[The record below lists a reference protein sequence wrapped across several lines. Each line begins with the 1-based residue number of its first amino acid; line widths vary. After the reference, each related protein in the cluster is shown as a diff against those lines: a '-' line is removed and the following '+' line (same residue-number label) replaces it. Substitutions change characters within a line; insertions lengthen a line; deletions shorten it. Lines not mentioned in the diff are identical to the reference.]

1 VIFQATIGERSI
13 RLNITTKDGQPV
25 VTLEDE
31 SPTLDLVQISPF
43 SWSLLVDGKSHYLSI
58 RSSREGYLVDLRR
71 RTYFVRLRDDLD
83 LTIEKLGLNETSR
96 DHSGQVLAPIPGLIT
111 GVSVV
116 KEDEV
121 ATGDKLLILEAMK
134 MENEI
139 TAPLA
144 GIISAVYVSPGETVE
159 KGALLMEIHRH

>member
-13 RLNITTKDGQPV
+13 RLNIITKDGQPV
-25 VTLEDE
+25 VALEDE
-31 SPTLDLVQISPF
+31 SPNLDLVQISPF
-43 SWSLLVDGKSHYLSI
+43 SYSLLVDRQSHYLSI
-58 RSSREGYLVDLRR
+58 RSSREGYMVDLRR

-111 GVSVV
+111 SVSVV

-121 ATGDKLLILEAMK
+121 DSGDKLLILEAMK

-139 TAPLA
+139 TAPIG
-144 GIISAVYVSPGETVE
+144 GIISAVYVSPGEIVE
-159 KGALLMEIHRH
+159 KGALLIEIHRH

>member
-1 VIFQATIGERSI
+1 MIFQATIGERTI
-13 RLNITTKDGQPV
+13 RLNITRKGGQPFV
-25 VTLEDE
+25 ALEDDT
-31 SPTLDLVQISPF
+31 PNLDLVQISPF
-43 SWSLLVDGKSHYLSI
+43 SYSLLVDHHSHHLSI
-58 RSSREGYLVDLRR
+58 RSSREGYMVDLRR

-83 LTIEKLGLNETSR
+83 LTIEKLGLNETGQ

-121 ATGDKLLILEAMK
+121 ASGDKLLILEAMK

-139 TAPLA
+139 TAPMD
-144 GIISAVYVSPGETVE
+144 GIISAVYVSPGEIVE
-159 KGALLMEIHRH
+159 KGALLIEIHRH

>member
-1 VIFQATIGERSI
+1 VIFQATIDERTI
-13 RLNITTKDGQPV
+13 RLDITRKGGLPI

-31 SPTLDLVQISPF
+31 TPSLDLVQISPF
-43 SWSLLVDGKSHYLSI
+43 SYSLLMDHQSHHLSI
-58 RSSREGYLVDLRR
+58 RPSREGYLVDLRR

-83 LTIEKLGLNETSR
+83 LTIEKLGLNETNR

-116 KEDEV
+116 KNDKV
-121 ATGDKLLILEAMK
+121 ANGEKLLILEAMK

-139 TAPLA
+139 VAPMG
-144 GIISAVYVSPGETVE
+144 GIISAIHVSPGKTVE
-159 KGALLMEIHRH
+159 KGALLIEIRH